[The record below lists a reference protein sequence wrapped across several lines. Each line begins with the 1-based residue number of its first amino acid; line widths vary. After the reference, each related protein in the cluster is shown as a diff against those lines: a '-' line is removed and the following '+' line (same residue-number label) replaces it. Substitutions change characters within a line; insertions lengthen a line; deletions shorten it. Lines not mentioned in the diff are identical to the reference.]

1 VIPASISNL
10 VMAKKPIQKS
20 EPYSDKSPK
29 QITVALIGLL
39 GIFITAL
46 GPFVVEKLWPKPG
59 GDIEI
64 KIKYPLDG
72 DLVNSQE
79 VVRGESRNI
88 PADHKIWVV
97 VYSYSD
103 HIFYPHHQNAETDAK
118 GNWGSPEDD
127 IGASTDYGK
136 DFDVICL
143 LADQDAQ
150 QEFMRY
156 AESTESSGMDTLPKG
171 ATKYHQVKVKRRPYL
186 ESAPDDKAV
195 P

>member
-1 VIPASISNL
+1 
-10 VMAKKPIQKS
+10 MAKKPTQKS
-20 EPYSDKSPK
+20 ALSSDKSPK
-29 QITVALIGLL
+29 EITVALIGLF

-46 GPFVVEKLWPKPG
+46 GPFVVEKLCPKPDG
-59 GDIEI
+59 AIDI
-64 KIKYPLDG
+64 KIKHPPDG
-72 DLVNSQE
+72 GLVNSQE
-79 VVRGESRNI
+79 AVTGESRNI

-103 HIFYPHHQNAETDAK
+103 RVFYPHHQNAETDAK
-118 GNWGSPEDD
+118 GNWGSPEGD

-156 AESTESSGMDTLPKG
+156 AESTESSGMETLPKG
-171 ATKYHQVKVKRRPYL
+171 ATKYHQVKVKRRPQL
-186 ESAPDDKAV
+186 ESAPDDGAV

>member
-1 VIPASISNL
+1 
-10 VMAKKPIQKS
+10 MAKKLIQKS
-20 EPYSDKSPK
+20 ELPSDKSTK
-29 QITVALIGLL
+29 DIIVALIGLL

-64 KIKYPLDG
+64 KIKHPLDG
-72 DLVNSQE
+72 GLVNSQE

-103 HIFYPHHQNAETDAK
+103 RAFYPHHQNAETDAK
-118 GNWGSPEDD
+118 GNWGSLEVN
-127 IGASTDYGK
+127 IGASTDDGK

-143 LADQDAQ
+143 LADQDSQ

-156 AESTESSGMDTLPKG
+156 AESTESSGMETLPKG
-171 ATKYHQVKVKRRPYL
+171 ATKYNQVKVRRKP
-186 ESAPDDKAV
+186 
-195 P
+195 